1 MGHGSFGLVDGD
13 WLGQSTQ
20 KSSVGWPKP
29 QRGITIIKGMLQ
41 VGCLVGGMM
50 GCMMGSPSKHWFGK
64 LEWVIPGIHYP
75 INQPQTAQQHL
86 ILFSIIPPVCHMARI
101 RQPSYDIIIQLV
113 SQLVRSSR
121 FSHQSMDALT
131 LAKIAATS
139 GTGQAFPAAAPTS
152 LGEIPKAVAR
162 SLTSPEMPC
171 NRSISF
177 RATKINDKALQ
188 TRITY

>member
-86 ILFSIIPPVCHMARI
+86 ILF
-101 RQPSYDIIIQLV
+101 PSSHRSVTWLGSGNLHDIIIQLV

-171 NRSISF
+171 NRSISS